1 MNGPSRNNNKYSTE
15 FNGATRDLGVGVDID
30 VEIDTNKNEEIIGNF
45 DSAHSN
51 NFERDCFAEDEW
63 MRQLQGDEQQQDFIG
78 QGGEAG
84 LNSLEQP
91 QYRFSYEQNISLTP
105 QPLDNTDSD
114 GRGPL
119 HGIEQTQPLQGA
131 KRIQTQLP
139 QQITNLQE
147 LNSLPQLEG
156 ADNIAALNNVFQ
168 QQQQHHRYSPFA
180 NNATQTISNNLGTT
194 QTLEQ
199 QMESLQQQQREQKQ
213 RLHEQHCQQ
222 REQLAASNLKESL
235 VQLQRLQEQQQ
246 QILNTIGHAGLVHP
260 NGLLNLLNTLVGQIN
275 NNNSSNGENNK
286 TPLNAATYCAEK
298 VGQMPGMPQLRMDD
312 NSLPNVRTMPALNH
326 QMQPPQMD
334 FLENKDISRHSEQ
347 QQKIRQQQIALVQR
361 QQIANRKNRYAENKY
376 YNQVSDNNS
385 QSSNNSVD
393 DALSI
398 EPSPMMRQAEKKRE
412 PSPFPKQL
420 WEAMMTDGPS
430 NDDAFEWLPDG
441 KSFVIVD
448 PDLFC
453 TEILDRKFK
462 QSKYGSFVRKLHRWG
477 FIRLTSGTGT
487 DCFHHPLFQRTKP
500 YLVLQIKCSNRNGK
514 TSKAKGHNPYA
525 RGDIIHN
532 AQPSLMGVEKFIRAK
547 VVSPESAEDAP
558 NEKNTFS

>member
-1 MNGPSRNNNKYSTE
+1 M
-15 FNGATRDLGVGVDID
+15 
-30 VEIDTNKNEEIIGNF
+30 
-45 DSAHSN
+45 
-51 NFERDCFAEDEW
+51 
-63 MRQLQGDEQQQDFIG
+63 GD
-78 QGGEAG
+78 
-84 LNSLEQP
+84 
-91 QYRFSYEQNISLTP
+91 
-105 QPLDNTDSD
+105 
-114 GRGPL
+114 
-119 HGIEQTQPLQGA
+119 
-131 KRIQTQLP
+131 
-139 QQITNLQE
+139 
-147 LNSLPQLEG
+147 
-156 ADNIAALNNVFQ
+156 
-168 QQQQHHRYSPFA
+168 
-180 NNATQTISNNLGTT
+180 
-194 QTLEQ
+194 
-199 QMESLQQQQREQKQ
+199 
-213 RLHEQHCQQ
+213 
-222 REQLAASNLKESL
+222 
-235 VQLQRLQEQQQ
+235 
-246 QILNTIGHAGLVHP
+246 
-260 NGLLNLLNTLVGQIN
+260 N
-275 NNNSSNGENNK
+275 NNNNNNSNGENNK

-298 VGQMPGMPQLRMDD
+298 VGQMPDMPQLRMDD
-312 NSLPNVRTMPALNH
+312 NSVPNVRTMPALNH
-326 QMQPPQMD
+326 QMQPLQMD
-334 FLENKDISRHSEQ
+334 FLENKDISRDSEQ
-347 QQKIRQQQIALVQR
+347 QHKIRQQQIALVQR

-398 EPSPMMRQAEKKRE
+398 EPSPMMRKAEKKRE

-420 WEAMMTDGPS
+420 WEAMMTEGPS

-500 YLVLQIKCSNRNGK
+500 DLVLQIKCSNRNGK
-514 TSKAKGHNPYA
+514 TSKNKGHNPYA

-558 NEKNTFS
+558 NEKSTFS